1 MQIKKERTMS
11 NEKPKLPGSSAEQIV
26 ADMNQRAISAGTTLT
41 ELLKKITGPRLGTE
55 TENISDP
62 DITD

>member
-1 MQIKKERTMS
+1 MS

-41 ELLKKITGPRLGTE
+41 ELLKKSLGPRLGTE